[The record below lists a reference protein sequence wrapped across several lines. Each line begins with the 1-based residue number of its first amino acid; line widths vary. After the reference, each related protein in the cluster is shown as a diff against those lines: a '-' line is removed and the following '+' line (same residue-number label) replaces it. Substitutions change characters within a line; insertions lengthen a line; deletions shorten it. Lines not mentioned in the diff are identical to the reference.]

1 MYIDI
6 LEMKSR
12 LYCPRCE
19 GPLRPH
25 IMFFDEFYE
34 ELYNKNETI
43 RQYNKD
49 VEVILVIG
57 TALQTGFAN

>member
-1 MYIDI
+1 MQS
-6 LEMKSR
+6 K

-43 RQYNKD
+43 R
-49 VEVILVIG
+49 
-57 TALQTGFAN
+57 